1 MEQNTETRP
10 ASAAPRAKKKATKAR
25 RLVKKS
31 KPAKTGTVKDAAIA
45 MLRKGTT
52 VPALM
57 KAFGWTQ
64 PHTARG
70 FISNLGRLHGFK
82 VESTKEKGEDRVYK
96 VR

>member
-1 MEQNTETRP
+1 
-10 ASAAPRAKKKATKAR
+10 
-25 RLVKKS
+25 
-31 KPAKTGTVKDAAIA
+31 

-82 VESTKEKGEDRVYK
+82 VESSKEQGGDRVYK